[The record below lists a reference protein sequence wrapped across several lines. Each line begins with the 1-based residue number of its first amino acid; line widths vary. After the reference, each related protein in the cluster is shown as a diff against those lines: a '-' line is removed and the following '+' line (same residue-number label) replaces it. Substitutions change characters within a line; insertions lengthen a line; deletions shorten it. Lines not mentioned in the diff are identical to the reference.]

1 MVFVL
6 GDKVPIYYDAA
17 ISIFQV
23 VSKPKSKKMISSVHA
38 YTCSLIDIWQRSFGN
53 DHIMTRNAVTYKINK
68 VVDRY
73 YSHVYANL
81 LWKASKNKNQEDKRA
96 EKSSR
101 MLNKQWRTMHLLKS
115 SKLVLAM

>member
-53 DHIMTRNAVTYKINK
+53 DHIMTRM
-68 VVDRY
+68 
-73 YSHVYANL
+73 L
-81 LWKASKNKNQEDKRA
+81 LHIKSTKLLTATTAISMLICFGKQARIKTKKTKEQRNQVEC
-96 EKSSR
+96 
-101 MLNKQWRTMHLLKS
+101 
-115 SKLVLAM
+115 